1 MNYVVF
7 IIVSAWIVVAI
18 AIGTAST
25 LLDKNKKSGSI
36 HTKRFYK
43 RPVSSDGHAI
53 PRKDDITC
61 ANIEDHYHRPSGY
74 DKLPRYIVHE
84 EPETGY
90 VILNGKKRRLTDC
103 KYL

>member
-1 MNYVVF
+1 MSYVVF

-18 AIGTAST
+18 AIGTSST
-25 LLDKNKKSGSI
+25 LLNKNKNNGSI
-36 HTKRFYK
+36 HAKRFYK

-61 ANIEDHYHRPSGY
+61 ANIEDHYHRPNGY

-84 EPETGY
+84 EPET
-90 VILNGKKRRLTDC
+90 NRLCHSQREEASSDR
-103 KYL
+103 L

>member
-1 MNYVVF
+1 MGYTLF
-7 IIVSAWIVVAI
+7 IIVFAWIIISVL
-18 AIGTAST
+18 IGVLPSLAN
-25 LLDKNKKSGSI
+25 KNKKSGSI

-53 PRKDDITC
+53 PAKDDITC
-61 ANIEDHYHRPSGY
+61 ANIEEHYHAPRGY

-84 EPETGY
+84 EPELGY